1 MHNYH
6 VSMYTELSSLLL
18 AFYVPQG
25 PLAATPLLTACNENK
40 VDVAEYLIIKKA
52 NINYQNKVIN
62 CLYCFHNLFTK
73 QGFPHRMAGHLST
86 VHVRVATLMW
96 SDCY

>member
-6 VSMYTELSSLLL
+6 VSMYTKLSSLLL
-18 AFYVPQG
+18 AFYVPQDH
-25 PLAATPLLTACNENK
+25 LAATPLLMACNNNHIS
-40 VDVAEYLIIKKA
+40 VASYLIKEGA
-52 NINYQNKVIN
+52 NVNCQNKVN
-62 CLYCFHNLFTK
+62 CLYCFHDLFTK

-86 VHVRVATLMW
+86 VYVRVATLMW